1 MSSAAKIAAPEP
13 AEQVTAESSAP
24 TSGPK
29 QQASQARLI
38 WRRFARGRLNVAA
51 LGVVFVFALLAVFAD
66 FLASDMP
73 IVLHLDGKTHVLP
86 NLASETSRPPEL
98 RRLDPE
104 GLWDA
109 MDPDDWAIFP
119 PVRRGPYA
127 VDLLA
132 RLEPPSSRHW
142 LGTDAIGRDVLARI
156 VHGTRISL
164 SVGVVAVGLYVFI
177 GIVLGALAGFY
188 GGKIDLVVSRLIE
201 VKMVFPTFF
210 LILTIMG
217 IVERPT
223 IWHLMLVI
231 GFTGW
236 PGVARLIRG
245 EILRVRELDYI
256 AAVRALG
263 GTDTRVIMRH
273 VIPNSIGPVFV
284 AATFGLAGAI
294 LVESSL
300 SFLGFGTPPPTAS
313 WGELLTQA
321 YEHAITSGAWWLTI
335 FPGLAIF
342 FTVTAYNLVGEG
354 LRDAMDPRL
363 RS

>member
-1 MSSAAKIAAPEP
+1 MRSGAQTAPREQPAGTPVDPTPATRSSR
-13 AEQVTAESSAP
+13 
-24 TSGPK
+24 
-29 QQASQARLI
+29 QASQARLI
-38 WRRFARGRLNVAA
+38 WRRFARGRLNVVA
-51 LGVVFVFALLAVFAD
+51 LGVVVLFALLALFAD
-66 FLASDMP
+66 FLAADMP
-73 IVLHLDGKTHVLP
+73 IVLHLDGETHVLP
-86 NLASETSRPPEL
+86 NLASTSSRPTEL

-104 GLWDA
+104 GLWEE
-109 MDPDDWAIFP
+109 MDPDDWALFP
-119 PVRRGPYA
+119 LVRRGPND

-132 RLEPPSSRHW
+132 RLESPSSRHW

-164 SVGVVAVGLYVFI
+164 SVGVIAVGLYVLI

-223 IWHLMLVI
+223 IWHLMVVI

-245 EILRVRELDYI
+245 EILRVRELDYV
-256 AAVRALG
+256 AAIRALG
-263 GTDTRVIMRH
+263 GSDARIVLRH
-273 VIPNSIGPVFV
+273 VIPNSIAPVFV

-294 LVESSL
+294 LTESAL

-321 YEHAITSGAWWLTI
+321 YEHAVTSGAWWLTV
-335 FPGLAIF
+335 FPGAALF
-342 FTVTAYNLVGEG
+342 LTVTSFNLVGEG
-354 LRDAMDPRL
+354 LRDALDPRL
-363 RS
+363 PSK

>member
-1 MSSAAKIAAPEP
+1 MSERARSTGGETPREEARADAP
-13 AEQVTAESSAP
+13 A
-24 TSGPK
+24 G
-29 QQASQARLI
+29 SQKATRERTRSI
-38 WRRFARGRLNVAA
+38 RDRFLKSKLNVAA
-51 LGVVFVFALLAVFAD
+51 LVLVAGFALVAVFAD
-66 FLASDMP
+66 FIAADLP
-73 IVLHLDGKTHVLP
+73 IVLHLDGKTWILP
-86 NLASETSRPPEL
+86 NLSSPASRTPEL

-104 GLWDA
+104 GLWEA
-109 MDPDDWAIFP
+109 MGPDDWAIFT
-119 PVRRGPYA
+119 PVGRGPTD

-132 RLEPPSSRHW
+132 RLKGPSAEHW
-142 LGTDAIGRDVLARI
+142 LGTDALGRDVLARI

-164 SVGVVAVGLYVFI
+164 SVGVVAVGLYVLI
-177 GIVLGALAGFY
+177 GVLLGALAGFY
-188 GGKIDLVVSRLIE
+188 GGWIDQLVSRLIE

-217 IVERPT
+217 IVERPS
-223 IWHLMLVI
+223 IWHVMLVI
-231 GFTGW
+231 GLTGW

-245 EILRVRELDYI
+245 EILRVRELDYV
-256 AAVRALG
+256 AAIRALG
-263 GTDTRVIMRH
+263 GSDGRILLRH
-273 VIPNSIGPVFV
+273 VIPNAMGPVLV

-294 LVESSL
+294 LTESSL

-321 YEHAITSGAWWLTI
+321 YEHAITSGAWWLTV

-342 FTVTAYNLVGEG
+342 LTVTAYNLVGEG

>member
-1 MSSAAKIAAPEP
+1 MKARPIDPGETLHPEDGVPKDAAPRRSRGQLREAWDLFTRP
-13 AEQVTAESSAP
+13 AMN
-24 TSGPK
+24 
-29 QQASQARLI
+29 R
-38 WRRFARGRLNVAA
+38 AA
-51 LGVVFVFALLAVFAD
+51 LGVVAFFALLALGAD
-66 FLASDMP
+66 FLASDFP
-73 IVLHLDGKTHVLP
+73 ILLRLDGKTYVLP
-86 NLASETSRPPEL
+86 NLASESSVPPEL

-104 GLWDA
+104 GLWEA
-109 MDPDDWAIFP
+109 MGPQDWALFP
-119 PVRRGPYA
+119 LVRRGPYD

-132 RLEPPSSRHW
+132 RLEPPSSAHW
-142 LGTDAIGRDVLARI
+142 FGTDAIGRDVFARI

-177 GIVLGALAGFY
+177 GIVLGALAGYY
-188 GGKIDLVVSRLIE
+188 GGKVDLVVSRLIE

-223 IWHLMLVI
+223 IWHLMVVI
-231 GFTGW
+231 GLTGW

-245 EILRVRELDYI
+245 EILRVRGLDYVTAI
-256 AAVRALG
+256 RAMG
-263 GTDTRVIMRH
+263 GSDRRIVLRH
-273 VIPNSIGPVFV
+273 VIPNSIAPVFV

-294 LVESSL
+294 LTESAL

-321 YEHAITSGAWWLTI
+321 YEHAVTSGAWWLTV
-335 FPGLAIF
+335 FPGAAIF
-342 FTVTAYNLVGEG
+342 LTVTSYNLVGEG

-363 RS
+363 R

>member
-1 MSSAAKIAAPEP
+1 MEAAELEAPESAASP
-13 AEQVTAESSAP
+13 QVLDGGADAP
-24 TSGPK
+24 TRP
-29 QQASQARLI
+29 ASTSYLRSI
-38 WRRFARGRLNVAA
+38 WRRFAQSKLNLVATAVVVFFAA
-51 LGVVFVFALLAVFAD
+51 LALFAD
-66 FLASDMP
+66 FIAADLP
-73 IVLHLDGKTHVLP
+73 IVLHLDGETYLLP
-86 NLASETSRPPEL
+86 NVRPQSTLPPEL

-104 GLWDA
+104 GLWEE
-109 MDPDDWAIFP
+109 MGPEDWAIFTP
-119 PVRRGPYA
+119 IRRGPIDI
-127 VDLLA
+127 DLAA
-132 RLEPPSSRHW
+132 RLESPSGDHW

-164 SVGVVAVGLYVFI
+164 SVGVVAVGIYVLI
-177 GIVLGALAGFY
+177 GILLGALAGFY
-188 GGKIDLVVSRLIE
+188 GGWIDMIVSRLLE
-201 VKMVFPTFF
+201 VMMVFPTFF

-217 IVERPT
+217 IVERPS
-223 IWHLMLVI
+223 IWHVMLVI
-231 GFTGW
+231 GLTGW

-245 EILRVRELDYI
+245 EILRVRELDYV

-263 GTDTRVIMRH
+263 GSDRRIILRH
-273 VIPNSIGPVFV
+273 VIPNAIGPVFV

-321 YEHAITSGAWWLTI
+321 YDHAVTSGAWWLTV

-342 FTVTAYNLVGEG
+342 LTVTAYNLVGEG

>member
-1 MSSAAKIAAPEP
+1 MDAAELPEP
-13 AEQVTAESSAP
+13 NAP
-24 TSGPK
+24 VVAPIGDEPLEPK
-29 QQASQARLI
+29 ASKSYFRSI
-38 WRRFARGRLNVAA
+38 WHRFAKSKLNLLAT
-51 LGVVFVFALLAVFAD
+51 GVVLIFLFLAVFAN
-66 FLASDMP
+66 FLSSDMP
-73 IVLHLDGKTHVLP
+73 LVLHLDGETYILP
-86 NLASETSRPPEL
+86 NLSAPKNRPPAL
-98 RRLDPE
+98 RRLDAE
-104 GLWDA
+104 GLWEA
-109 MDPDDWAIFP
+109 MGPNDWAIHTP
-119 PVRRGPYA
+119 IRRGPLDI
-127 VDLLA
+127 DLTA
-132 RLEPPSSRHW
+132 RLQPPSSEHW

-156 VHGTRISL
+156 IHGTRISL
-164 SVGVVAVGLYVFI
+164 SVGVVAVGIYVLI
-177 GIVLGALAGFY
+177 GILLGALAGFY
-188 GGKIDLVVSRLIE
+188 GGWIDLVVSRALE
-201 VKMVFPTFF
+201 VMMVFPTFF

-217 IVERPT
+217 IVERPS
-223 IWHLMLVI
+223 IWHVMLVI
-231 GFTGW
+231 GLTGW